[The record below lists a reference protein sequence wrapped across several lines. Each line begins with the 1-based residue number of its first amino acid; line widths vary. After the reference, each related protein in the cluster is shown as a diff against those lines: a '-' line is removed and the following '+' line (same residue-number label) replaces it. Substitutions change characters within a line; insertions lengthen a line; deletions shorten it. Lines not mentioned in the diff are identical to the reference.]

1 MGENSAENNL
11 KLKAEVS
18 NQTGLKSSPF
28 LVVIIISLGFYLLI
42 WNGVLSNLPIQ
53 ASTMAYAVHARF
65 WMQPLLLSVCIASV
79 GITSIEETVCKMVGL
94 KRTKI
99 CEKSFRINTF
109 HSVELLVMLLITSL
123 LLKYQ
128 WPNMNKSIIGIM

>member
-79 GITSIEETVCKMVGL
+79 GITSIEEMVCKMVGL
-94 KRTKI
+94 QRTKI

-123 LLKYQ
+123 LL
-128 WPNMNKSIIGIM
+128 